1 MSSGQDEP
9 PSKPCHNCR
18 RRRLKCDRTLPG
30 CRKCSKTGQECLGY
44 GKLFLWDQGVAS
56 RGKMMGKTIPVQ
68 TPAKLPRR
76 DDVQAMSAGLG
87 TGMDT
92 HQHGS
97 NTASQE
103 LVLRSSN
110 AWTEPLQPPLIDP
123 IFQDLGHSSRLYLSH
138 FADEFCKSLVTYDM
152 PNLNPFRDLIPLT
165 REHAVLLHMA
175 IANSA
180 VHMANRYA
188 METQSAAVAAQS
200 LKGIAP
206 GQSSVIHS
214 QPLQELSG
222 QAARFYHDALVAKQK
237 ALRLLRHAL
246 QHVNTGNRDVL
257 LAAIHLFANF
267 ELITSGKGDCIVHVE
282 GARRLIECF
291 GPESSSPIMGKLRDY
306 VVSDCL
312 TFYILG
318 SMVASSRSRAN
329 ANRHFQYVLPLL
341 ERAESNSYL
350 SCPSVLLQIML
361 SASYLS
367 SGVHSTPSE
376 ASSLAEEAAA
386 LLSRAQAF
394 DIHAWA
400 QGVQGISS
408 QHADDF
414 ESRVHVASAHKS
426 AICLYIHR
434 AVQPTAHLL
443 DAIQIEA
450 LVADVIHHLA
460 LIGRD
465 DSLIKGTAWPTFV
478 AGAESEEPERR
489 AWVADRLVM
498 LWRIMLWG
506 YLPTA
511 LETLQALWS
520 TDGVVCPV
528 DGVRGAKEGWLQKL
542 KRLGIEWM
550 IV

>member
-68 TPAKLPRR
+68 TPAKPPRR

-97 NTASQE
+97 NMTSQE
-103 LVLRSSN
+103 LVLR
-110 AWTEPLQPPLIDP
+110 I
-123 IFQDLGHSSRLYLSH
+123 
-138 FADEFCKSLVTYDM
+138 ADEFCKSLVTYDM

-291 GPESSSPIMGKLRDY
+291 GPESSSPMMGKLRDY

>member
-9 PSKPCHNCR
+9 PTKPCHNCR
-18 RRRLKCDRTLPG
+18 RRRLKCDRSLPG
-30 CRKCSKTGQECLGY
+30 CQKCIKTGQECLGY
-44 GKLFLWDQGVAS
+44 GKLFLWNQGVAS
-56 RGKMMGKTIPVQ
+56 RGKMMGKSIPIQ
-68 TPAKLPRR
+68 TPKPPRR
-76 DDVQAMSAGLG
+76 QDDTMAVV
-87 TGMDT
+87 
-92 HQHGS
+92 S
-97 NTASQE
+97 NTLMGPTPS
-103 LVLRSSN
+103 
-110 AWTEPLQPPLIDP
+110 LIDP

-138 FADEFCKSLVTYDM
+138 FADEFCKALVTYDM

-188 METQSAAVAAQS
+188 METQSAAVTAQS
-200 LKGIAP
+200 LKGFAV
-206 GQSSVIHS
+206 GQSVIQT
-214 QPLQELSG
+214 QPLQVLNG

-237 ALRLLRHAL
+237 ALQLLRHAL
-246 QHVNTGNRDVL
+246 QHVNAGNRDVL

-291 GPESSSPIMGKLRDY
+291 GTESSPMMGKLRDY
-306 VVSDCL
+306 LISDCL

-318 SMVASSRSRAN
+318 STVVSSRSRAN
-329 ANRHFQYVLPLL
+329 ASRHFQYVLPLL

-350 SCPSVLLQIML
+350 SCPAVLLQIML
-361 SASYLS
+361 LASYLS
-367 SGVHSTPSE
+367 GGQSTSATEEQQQPLSLE
-376 ASSLAEEAAA
+376 AEAAA
-386 LLSRAQAF
+386 LLQRAQSF
-394 DIHAWA
+394 DVHAWA

-408 QHADDF
+408 DHDDF

-434 AVQPTAHLL
+434 AVPTAVLL
-443 DAIQIEA
+443 DGEQTEM
-450 LVADVIHHLA
+450 LVSDVIGHLA

-465 DSLIKGTAWPTFV
+465 DNLIKGTAWPTFV
-478 AGAESEEPERR
+478 AGAETADPARR
-489 AWVADRLVM
+489 AWIADRLVM

-511 LETLQALWS
+511 LETLHVIWG
-520 TDGVVCPV
+520 TDDDCPNGEA
-528 DGVRGAKEGWLQKL
+528 GVREGWLQKL